1 MHNLYEGIFQ
11 DMFLMIPDAYWREF
25 ESIYLKQKFPSF
37 LHRHPRTIIS
47 AGGLHSMK
55 AIEVYLI
62 CHFFLRLFQDIDGYK
77 DIEERVL
84 ILSEMVTTMTCVS
97 VVICLKL
104 RRT

>member
-1 MHNLYEGIFQ
+1 
-11 DMFLMIPDAYWREF
+11 MIPYAYWREF

-47 AGGLHSMK
+47 VGGLHSMK

-77 DIEERVL
+77 DIEGVDIVRNG
-84 ILSEMVTTMTCVS
+84 TMTCVS